1 MTKVSKRQWQQQLVN
16 LGKTTDGLGL
26 GIDPGIIELVAGLN
40 LIGVNTTASCE
51 GHLDWG
57 LPYPWIDIEGI
68 GAFEL
73 NEKMQKVKADSN
85 DHKALITQLIK
96 INSVEVKKLFE
107 ILEEYNNQK
116 SHTYRRILIIVPF
129 GWGSGRFQP
138 VGGVLAEISNKTEQ
152 AKQLEI
158 FRNEIKQF
166 SRFIKQKLGLIN

>member
-96 INSVEVKKLFE
+96 INSVEVK
-107 ILEEYNNQK
+107 
-116 SHTYRRILIIVPF
+116 II
-129 GWGSGRFQP
+129 
-138 VGGVLAEISNKTEQ
+138 
-152 AKQLEI
+152 
-158 FRNEIKQF
+158 
-166 SRFIKQKLGLIN
+166 